1 MTHFGSNVCH
11 AHVRGLVSA
20 LMIAAALFTPVV
32 AILASESS
40 PRSRIESAAPVAVY
54 VDEAA
59 RRFDM
64 PATWIRAVIRAE
76 SGGNVHALSPAGA
89 MGLMQLMPRTWVDLR
104 DRYGLDTD
112 PYDPRDNIMAG
123 TAYLR
128 ELFDR
133 YGSPGFLAAYNAG
146 PGRYDEHLTS
156 GRTLP
161 LETQTYVAKIVPL
174 LGGDQ
179 PKSSAFAVADV
190 QSWDRASLFVAQA
203 TNKPPADQSSQTE
216 SAQREPA
223 SPAILDLSAIAPQ
236 SDGLFVRD
244 IGTRV
249 PQ

>member
-1 MTHFGSNVCH
+1 MTHLGSIIRS
-11 AHVRGLVSA
+11 ARVRRLVPA
-20 LMIAAALFTPVV
+20 LMVAAAVVIPV
-32 AILASESS
+32 AGLLASETS
-40 PRSRIESAAPVAVY
+40 PRSAVENAAPIAAY

-59 RRFDM
+59 RRFDI
-64 PATWIRAVIRAE
+64 PTDWIGAVIRAE
-76 SGGNVHALSPAGA
+76 SGGNVRALSPAGA
-89 MGLMQLMPRTWVDLR
+89 MGLMQLMPRTWGDLR
-104 DRYGLDTD
+104 IRYGLGND
-112 PYDPRDNIMAG
+112 PYNPRDNVTAG

-146 PGRYDEHLTS
+146 PGRYEEHLTT

-179 PKSSAFAVADV
+179 PKNSAVAV
-190 QSWDRASLFVAQA
+190 AQTQSWGRASLFVAPA
-203 TNKPPADQSSQTE
+203 VINPPANQSSLTM
-216 SAQREPA
+216 PA
-223 SPAILDLSAIAPQ
+223 EQEMAAPAIVDLSAIAPQ

-244 IGTRV
+244 IGTQA